1 MEQKIT
7 SLINTL
13 KTVDAFGEKYRA
25 DFPPKSPGGEQ
36 FALVGHTLSHIAT
49 LCDASDDE
57 QIHGGVLARA
67 ASRWH
72 LHDDMIAIS
81 NAAHSIMLL
90 GNATIAGKFLMPRSN
105 SDQAL
110 LKSAR
115 AFAEDAPAFAS
126 QFIALGLPANFIN
139 HLTLDTV
146 LFEGAIVEEDH
157 VAEIA
162 HKATIAL
169 HVLDTI
175 VKNTY
180 KNDAKRLAEWS
191 MASHREKHVP
201 VKGKKAKRLAVK

>member
-7 SLINTL
+7 SLIDTL
-13 KTVDAFGEKYRA
+13 KNVDAFGAKYAA
-25 DFPPKSPGGEQ
+25 DFPPASVGGQQ
-36 FALVGHTLSHIAT
+36 FASIHHTLAHIAT

-72 LHDDMIAIS
+72 LHDDLIAIS
-81 NAAHSIMLL
+81 TAAHSIMLL
-90 GNATIAGKFLMPRSN
+90 GNAAIGGKFMMPRSN
-105 SDQAL
+105 GDQAL

-115 AFAEDAPAFAS
+115 SFAADAPAFAA
-126 QFIALGLPANFIN
+126 QFVALGLPAGFISQ
-139 HLTLDTV
+139 LTLDTT
-146 LFEGAIVEEDH
+146 LFEGSLAEEDH
-157 VAEIA
+157 LAEAA

-175 VKNTY
+175 VKNAY

-191 MASHREKHVP
+191 MASHREKH
-201 VKGKKAKRLAVK
+201 AAVKPKRRRQPVTK